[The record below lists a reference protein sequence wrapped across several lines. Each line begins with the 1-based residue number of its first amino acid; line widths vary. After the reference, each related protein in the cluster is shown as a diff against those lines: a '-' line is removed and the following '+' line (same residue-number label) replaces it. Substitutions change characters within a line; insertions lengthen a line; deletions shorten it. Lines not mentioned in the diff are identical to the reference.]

1 MPVTLENHEKLVLL
15 SVGKISMRTLI
26 LYFAALLLLICCD
39 APKSKMLA
47 QLEFID
53 SLTYREDYGLADKK
67 LDSVN
72 EAELSDNEDRALYY
86 LLRLQ
91 TDFTIRKESDFD
103 SLIDFS
109 IAYYKR
115 SDDYGRLARS
125 YYYKGV
131 TLFYEGKIKDAL
143 YLMKE
148 AESAE
153 KKANILWLRYFI
165 YSNMSYINSELGAE
179 NTALEYAF
187 KTLEHAQDNDNPKWI
202 CAAYNDIAT
211 SYYNIGKK
219 DSTFFYYNK
228 MMPLLDKLDPND
240 CANYLSNI
248 AFLYYED
255 GDYLKSES
263 LCRRAMSLSSAPYI
277 EINLGKACCMLG
289 KTAEGDSLLNAAWP
303 NTTVEDKVEILLF
316 RAEAAE
322 RKGDMAQ
329 ASRYY
334 KEAKAMQDSLQR
346 MRKTEETVAV
356 QRDYDST
363 KYKESVGRDAMVAGT
378 AVLVFV
384 LLLVMSLTLYYRKRI
399 NKAKRTISEGNR
411 LIAEYTARISE
422 LEKEDAT
429 QADKVNDLKRKIR
442 NLKDGQAAVLG
453 NGLRLYDEIVAGGT
467 TATWSKKEFDEFI
480 EYYRVGHADVV
491 ANAENGYR
499 RLSSSNI
506 FYLLLVDM
514 GRDDADVQ
522 RTMCMTSGALRTM
535 KSRVNAKKVN

>member
-1 MPVTLENHEKLVLL
+1 
-15 SVGKISMRTLI
+15 MRTLL
-26 LYFAALLLLICCD
+26 LYIAVLFLFVCCD
-39 APKSKMLA
+39 APKSKMRA

-53 SLTYREDYGLADKK
+53 SLTYRENYGLADKK

-91 TDFTIRKESDFD
+91 TDFTIREESDFD

-109 IAYYKR
+109 IAYYKQ
-115 SDDYGRLARS
+115 SGDYGRLARS

-131 TLFYEGKIKDAL
+131 TLFFEGKIKDAL
-143 YLMKE
+143 YLVKE
-148 AESAE
+148 SESAE
-153 KKANILWLRYFI
+153 KKANIPWLRYFI
-165 YSNMSYINSELGAE
+165 YSNMTYINSELGAD
-179 NTALEYAF
+179 NTAFEYAM
-187 KTLEHAQDNDNPKWI
+187 KSLRHALENNNTKWL
-202 CAAYNDIAT
+202 CSAYNDIAM

-219 DSTFFYYNK
+219 DSAFFYYNK
-228 MMPLLDKLDPND
+228 IMPLLDE
-240 CANYLSNI
+240 LSPYERAHYI
-248 AFLYYED
+248 SYIGTLYYER

-263 LCRRAMSLSSAPYI
+263 LCRQALALSRSSYTQI
-277 EINLGKACCMLG
+277 VLGETCCMLG
-289 KTAEGDSLLNAAWP
+289 KTVEGDSLLNAAWP
-303 NTTVEDKVEILLF
+303 NALVEDKVDILQF

-535 KSRVNAKKVN
+535 KSRINAKKII

>member
-1 MPVTLENHEKLVLL
+1 MIFYVFRKNEYFCLSEK
-15 SVGKISMRTLI
+15 IFMRTLI
-26 LYFAALLLLICCD
+26 LYFAALLLLVCCD
-39 APKSKMLA
+39 APKSKMRA
-47 QLEFID
+47 RLEYID
-53 SLTYREDYGLADKK
+53 SLTYRENYGLADKT
-67 LDSVN
+67 LDSIN
-72 EAELSDNEDRALYY
+72 EGELSDDEDKALYY

-91 TDFTIRKESDFD
+91 TDFTIREESDFD

-115 SDDYGRLARS
+115 AGTYDKLARS

-131 TLFYEGKIKDAL
+131 TLFYEGKFNDAL
-143 YLMKE
+143 YLVKE

-153 KKANILWLRYFI
+153 KKANIPWLRYFI
-165 YSNMSYINSELGAE
+165 YSNMSYINSELGAK
-179 NTALEYAF
+179 NIAFEYAF
-187 KTLEHAQDNDNPKWI
+187 KALEHACGNDNPKWV

-228 MMPLLDKLDPND
+228 MIPLFDKLGPND

-248 AFLYYED
+248 AFLYYEE

-263 LCRRAMSLSSAPYI
+263 LCRQAVALSSAPYI
-277 EINLGKACCMLG
+277 EINLGNACYMLG
-289 KTAEGDSLLNAAWP
+289 KTAEGDSLLNSAWP

-322 RKGDMAQ
+322 RKGDMTLA
-329 ASRYY
+329 ARYY

-346 MRKTEETVAV
+346 SRKTEETVAV
-356 QRDYDST
+356 QRDYERD
-363 KYKESVGRDAMVAGT
+363 KYKEGVWRN
-378 AVLVFV
+378 V
-384 LLLVMSLTLYYRKRI
+384 LLAFCVVVLLVLSLTLYYRKRI

-411 LIAEYTARISE
+411 LIAEYTVRISE
-422 LEKEDAT
+422 LEKQDASH
-429 QADKVNDLKRKIR
+429 AGKVNDLKRKIR

-453 NGLRLYDEIVAGGT
+453 NGLRLYDEIAAGGT

-480 EYYRVGHADVV
+480 EYYRVGHAEAV
-491 ANAENGYR
+491 AYAENGYR

-506 FYLLLVDM
+506 FYLLLLDM

-522 RTMCMTSGALRTM
+522 RTMCMTPGAQRTM
-535 KSRVNAKKVN
+535 KSRINAKKVV

>member
-1 MPVTLENHEKLVLL
+1 
-15 SVGKISMRTLI
+15 MRTLI
-26 LYFAALLLLICCD
+26 LYFAALLLLVCCD
-39 APKSKMLA
+39 APKSKMRTR
-47 QLEFID
+47 LEFID
-53 SLTYREDYGLADKK
+53 SLTYRENYGLADKK

-91 TDFTIRKESDFD
+91 TDFTMRKESDFD

-109 IAYYKR
+109 IVYYKQ
-115 SDDYGRLARS
+115 SGDYGRLARS

-131 TLFYEGKIKDAL
+131 SSFFEGKIKDVL
-143 YLMKE
+143 YLVKE

-153 KKANILWLRYFI
+153 KKANIPWLRYFI
-165 YSNMSYINSELGAE
+165 YSNMSYINSELGAD

-228 MMPLLDKLDPND
+228 MMPLLDKLDTND

-277 EINLGKACCMLG
+277 EINLGKACWMLG

-303 NTTVEDKVEILLF
+303 NTTVEDKVEILQF

-322 RKGDMAQ
+322 CKGDMAQ

-356 QRDYDST
+356 QRDYERD
-363 KYKESVGRDAMVAGT
+363 KYKENVWRNILSAFCVV
-378 AVLVFV
+378 V
-384 LLLVMSLTLYYRKRI
+384 LLVLSLTLYYRKRI

-411 LIAEYTARISE
+411 LIVEYTARISE
-422 LEKEDAT
+422 LEKQDAS
-429 QADKVNDLKRKIR
+429 QADKVNELKRKIR

-453 NGLRLYDEIVAGGT
+453 NGLRLYDEIVSGGT

-535 KSRVNAKKVN
+535 KSRINAKR